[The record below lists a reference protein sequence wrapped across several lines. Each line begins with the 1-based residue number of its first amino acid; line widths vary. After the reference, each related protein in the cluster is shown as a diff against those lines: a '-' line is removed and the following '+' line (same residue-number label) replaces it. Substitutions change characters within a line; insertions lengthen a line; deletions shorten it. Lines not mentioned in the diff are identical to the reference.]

1 MASVILL
8 NPEDAIILKT
18 DRIMN
23 KQTMVQEVKWFKD
36 EMGLNV
42 KIIDARYEI
51 AGVEK
56 NGKGI
61 CETIL

>member
-1 MASVILL
+1 MASVIVV
-8 NPEDAIILKT
+8 NPEDTIILKT
-18 DRIMN
+18 YHTMN
-23 KQTMVQEVKWFKD
+23 KQTMVQEVEWFKD

-42 KIIDARYEI
+42 KIIGARYEI